1 VKKTKKPTRDW
12 KVNQRFKNQTPPY
25 LPNGDSVG
33 EFFYTIR
40 FTTLEN
46 GRVDHL
52 QISKKIKLQSSQNTH
67 VTQKPQIFYISQT

>member
-12 KVNQRFKNQTPPY
+12 KVNQGLKNQTPPY

-46 GRVDHL
+46 GRVGHL
-52 QISKKIKLQSSQNTH
+52 QISKK
-67 VTQKPQIFYISQT
+67 

>member
-12 KVNQRFKNQTPPY
+12 KVNQGLKSQTPPY

-46 GRVDHL
+46 GRVGHL
-52 QISKKIKLQSSQNTH
+52 QISKKKNYNQVKI
-67 VTQKPQIFYISQT
+67 PM